1 MDEPKKP
8 PSLREFD
15 YFADNAQPPLSADTA
30 PQDQVDQDEPPPRR
44 PVARALLTLCTTTL
58 FLGVTAW
65 FLWGYW
71 DGALYAFMVPQEP
84 LRMGDVAEMTPE
96 QLKHNTY
103 VTVHGITEHRG
114 LRQTLLRGLSMSQR
128 EYWYFRLLGSRG
140 VFIEVEPDASKYG
153 FTTEVTVSGRAVDPA
168 QAPMY
173 RELLHSYEDI
183 FASANKAHTRIIQVD
198 VRPGEGR
205 TGYVVALTA
214 LGGLALANLL
224 ALMRLL
230 RQLAERSSDD

>member
-1 MDEPKKP
+1 MDQPKKP
-8 PSLREFD
+8 PSLQDFD
-15 YFADNAQPPLSADTA
+15 YFSDEVQPPPSAEAAHAEPDLDEA
-30 PQDQVDQDEPPPRR
+30 PTGR
-44 PVARALLTLCTTTL
+44 PVARAIMTLITTTV
-58 FLGVTAW
+58 FLGVTGW

-71 DGALYAFMVPQEP
+71 DSAVYAFMEPHEP
-84 LRMGDVAEMTPE
+84 LRMGDVAEMTPD
-96 QLKHNTY
+96 QIKHNSY

-153 FTTEVTVSGRAVDPA
+153 FTTEVTVTGRAVDPA
-168 QAPMY
+168 LAPMY
-173 RELLHSYEDI
+173 RDLLHSYEDI
-183 FASANKAHTRIIQVD
+183 FASENKAHTRIIQVN

-205 TGYVVALTA
+205 MGYAVALAA

-230 RQLAERSSDD
+230 RQLAARIPGD